1 MSFVADNH
9 CMRQIVGLFAPLPT
23 PFTDDGSTVGEIRL
37 ARLMGWLR
45 LRGVAG
51 FAVCTE
57 TGEYPVLSLPE
68 RKQVAELAFR
78 DCHGAPVIVNVTAV
92 ATTAAL
98 DLAQHAARHGAF
110 GGILAPPRG
119 DFTDNEIYNHFA
131 SIAHHANLPFV
142 IVDPLQQLT
151 PDLVD
156 RLKRLPNVSM
166 PSPVNGLAAFRG
178 GKTYTDEF
186 SFPEAVLSPV
196 ATFAPKILHPSA
208 PPSIIPIALR
218 NAGTPR
224 VVKAALTMQGL
235 EMGPHRGPYLPLNA
249 ALHGVLDQV
258 LHSFDQAA

>member
-1 MSFVADNH
+1 
-9 CMRQIVGLFAPLPT
+9 MRQIVGLFAPLPT

-57 TGEYPVLSLPE
+57 AGEYPVLSLTE
-68 RKQVAELAFR
+68 RKHIAELAFR
-78 DCHGAPVIVNVTAV
+78 DSHGAPVLVNVTAV

-119 DFTDNEIYNHFA
+119 DFTDNEIHNHIA

-142 IVDPLQQLT
+142 VVDPLQQLT
-151 PDLVD
+151 PALID
-156 RLKRLPNVSM
+156 RLSQLPNVSF
-166 PSPVNGLAAFRG
+166 PSPVNGIAAMRG
-178 GKTYTDEF
+178 GRAYTDEF

-196 ATFAPKILHPSA
+196 ATFAPKILHPTAA
-208 PPSIIPIALR
+208 PCVIPPALR

-224 VVKAALTMQGL
+224 VIKAALSMQGL
-235 EMGPHRGPYLPLNA
+235 EMGPHRGPYLPLTGELRGMLEQLVVA
-249 ALHGVLDQV
+249 
-258 LHSFDQAA
+258 FEQAA